1 MPPYLDFWRRV
12 LKVIVEGQSVEVG
25 EGAKCID
32 ALSIVLSKKKL
43 KSAVAC
49 RVNGSLVD
57 LGTEITGD
65 GLSIEP
71 VYIETKEGVE
81 ILRHSTAHVLA
92 QAVKRLFP
100 HAKVAIGPA
109 TDEGFYY
116 DFDVERPFTPEDL
129 EQIEREMA
137 KIVEENIP
145 IERRVVPKKEAA
157 KLFLERNEPYK
168 LELIDEI
175 EDEEVSIYE
184 QGEFVDLC
192 RGPHVPSTGFIKAFK
207 LLSIAGAY
215 WRGDENNKM
224 LQRIYGTAWPS
235 EKELK
240 KYLNMLE
247 EAKKRDHRKL
257 GVQLDLFSF
266 SDEVGPGMPIFHPKG
281 ALIRTILED
290 FEVKEHLKR
299 GYQLVRGP
307 QLLRKNL
314 WERSGH
320 YDNYRENMYFTEI
333 DGQEY
338 GLKPMNCIA
347 HMLIYKSR
355 IRSYR
360 DLPIRYFELGKVNR
374 HEKSGVLHGLLRVR
388 EFTQDDAHIICR
400 PDQLLDEITNI
411 LKFVQDVMN
420 LFGFDY
426 EVEISTRPEKS
437 IGTDEDWD
445 RATNAL
451 KMALENNN
459 MEYGICPGEGAF
471 YGPKIDIK
479 LKDALNRKWQCATI
493 QCDFTLPQRF
503 DLTYIGED
511 GKRHR
516 PVMLH
521 RVILGAI
528 ERFLG
533 VLIEHYAGA
542 FPTWLAP
549 VQARILNI
557 TDEQKE
563 FCENVFEKLR
573 VAGIRVEKDL
583 RNEKLNLKIREAQLE
598 KIPYILVVGNREVEE
613 GKVNVRL
620 RGGKTLGPKGID
632 EVIELILNDC
642 DEPFKRGGMS
652 YRFAC

>member
-1 MPPYLDFWRRV
+1 MQV
-12 LKVIVEGQSVEVG
+12 KVEEQLVELG
-25 EGAKCID
+25 EDSKCID
-32 ALSIVLSKKKL
+32 ALSAALSKKKL
-43 KSAVAC
+43 KGAVAC
-49 RVNGSLVD
+49 WLNGLLVD
-57 LGTEITGD
+57 LDANIPGEGAA
-65 GLSIEP
+65 IEP
-71 VYIETKEGVE
+71 VFIDSKDGLE
-81 ILRHSTAHVLA
+81 ILRHSAAHVMA

-109 TDEGFYY
+109 IEDGFYY
-116 DFDVERPFTPEDL
+116 DFDVEEPFTPEDL
-129 EQIEREMA
+129 EKIEREMA
-137 KIVEENIP
+137 KIVSEDIK
-145 IERRVVPKKEAA
+145 IKRRVLPRNEAA
-157 KLFLERNEPYK
+157 KLFLEKNETYK

-175 EDEEVSIYE
+175 EDKEISIYE
-184 QGEFVDLC
+184 QGDFVDLC

-215 WRGDENNKM
+215 WRGDEKNKM

-235 EKELK
+235 DKELK

-281 ALIRTILED
+281 ALIRIILED

-347 HMLIYKSR
+347 HMLIYKSK

-420 LFGFDY
+420 LFGFEY

-451 KMALENNN
+451 KQALENNN
-459 MEYGICPGEGAF
+459 MEYDICPGEGAF

-503 DLTYIGED
+503 DLTYVGED

-521 RVILGAI
+521 RVVLGAI

-533 VLIEHYAGA
+533 VLIEHFAGA
-542 FPTWLAP
+542 FPTWLSP
-549 VQARILNI
+549 IQARILNI
-557 TDEQKE
+557 TDEQID
-563 FCENVFEKLR
+563 FCEKVFAKMR
-573 VAGIRVEKDL
+573 QAGIRVEKDL
-583 RNEKLNLKIREAQLE
+583 RNEKLSLKIREAQLE
-598 KIPYILVVGNREVEE
+598 KIPYILVIGNKEVEE
-613 GKVNVRL
+613 EKVNVRL
-620 RGGKTLGPKGID
+620 RGGKTLGPKYID
-632 EVIELILNDC
+632 EVIELIFNDC

-652 YRFAC
+652 YRFAY